1 VATAAFKAETELAFT
16 FTSILQGNSPQAA
29 IAEYQLAPGRPL
41 HTDVIRV
48 DQGSLVVAKIG
59 AGQTPLRITTTKR
72 IQFSY
77 PFSSQALAIIM
88 CAIGYTD
95 AVGDLLCCTASG
107 DKKDIS
113 SFPGVPADPGN
124 GAPGEGIPG
133 SVVAMLSDCIEEY
146 VAGAQDWSTRI
157 AEGPYTADKLAQD
170 MENMWARV
178 LRKGAS
184 GVDLGARG
192 TRAGARMRTRD
203 RSGG

>member
-1 VATAAFKAETELAFT
+1 
-16 FTSILQGNSPQAA
+16 
-29 IAEYQLAPGRPL
+29 
-41 HTDVIRV
+41 
-48 DQGSLVVAKIG
+48 
-59 AGQTPLRITTTKR
+59 
-72 IQFSY
+72 
-77 PFSSQALAIIM
+77 
-88 CAIGYTD
+88 
-95 AVGDLLCCTASG
+95 
-107 DKKDIS
+107 
-113 SFPGVPADPGN
+113 
-124 GAPGEGIPG
+124 
-133 SVVAMLSDCIEEY
+133 MLSDCIEEY